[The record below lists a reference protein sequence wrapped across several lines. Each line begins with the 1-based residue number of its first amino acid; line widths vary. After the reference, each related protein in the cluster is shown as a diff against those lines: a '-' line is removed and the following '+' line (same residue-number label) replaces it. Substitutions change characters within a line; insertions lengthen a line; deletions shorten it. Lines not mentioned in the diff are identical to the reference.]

1 MGAAFSANIF
11 FWIQGVSHST
21 HFGEGA
27 LLLSS
32 SMLLAPVLSWL
43 LFRHRP
49 TPMLWL
55 SLALSGCGLYLLNA
69 GKSPLQMSLGSGL
82 FALSALMSAL
92 FFVLNN
98 QFSKGTNALPLT
110 TVQLACAGI
119 VCSSYS
125 LAFETWHFPLSA
137 ASWTWLIIG
146 IVVITNTR
154 FLLQTHAQKIC
165 PIGNAAMIMVLE
177 PVWTLL
183 FSVLLLGEQLS
194 WEKAT
199 GGALIITALL
209 LYRLPLRQWHQRKD

>member
-1 MGAAFSANIF
+1 
-11 FWIQGVSHST
+11 
-21 HFGEGA
+21 
-27 LLLSS
+27 
-32 SMLLAPVLSWL
+32 MLPENAAPVLSWL

-49 TPMLWL
+49 SPMLWL

-82 FALSALMSAL
+82 FALSSLMNAL

-98 QFSKGTNALPLT
+98 QFSKGMSALPLT

-119 VCSSYS
+119 VCSGYS

-183 FSVLLLGEQLS
+183 FSVLLLGEILS
-194 WEKAT
+194 WEKAV
-199 GGALIITALL
+199 GGALIIAALL
-209 LYRLPLRQWHQRKD
+209 LYRLPLHRWRKRKN